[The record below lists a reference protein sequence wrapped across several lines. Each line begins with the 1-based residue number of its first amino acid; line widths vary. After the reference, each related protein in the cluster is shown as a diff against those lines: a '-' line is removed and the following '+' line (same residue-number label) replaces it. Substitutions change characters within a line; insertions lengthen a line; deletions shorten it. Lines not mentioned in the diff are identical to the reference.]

1 MDNTKKKKY
10 PDLPS
15 VEWTIVTEDS
25 PDGRE
30 FYGLNVNTGVETK
43 RFTSY
48 AKAIDAIHAG
58 PYAEPWGV

>member
-15 VEWTIVTEDS
+15 AEWTIVTEES
-25 PDGRE
+25 PDVRE
-30 FYGLNVNTGVETK
+30 FYALNVKTGFETE

-48 AKAIDAIHAG
+48 AKAVDAIPTT
-58 PYAEPWGV
+58 PYSEPWGV